1 MAILDI
7 NELKKRLKSL
17 ILDFIAKYR
26 LIGAILSNLNSYR
39 IKSDVHKSLNLMVAA
54 QA

>member
-7 NELKKRLKSL
+7 NELKTRLKSL
-17 ILDFIAKYR
+17 SLVFIAKYG
-26 LIGAILSNLNSYR
+26 LIGAVLSNLNICR